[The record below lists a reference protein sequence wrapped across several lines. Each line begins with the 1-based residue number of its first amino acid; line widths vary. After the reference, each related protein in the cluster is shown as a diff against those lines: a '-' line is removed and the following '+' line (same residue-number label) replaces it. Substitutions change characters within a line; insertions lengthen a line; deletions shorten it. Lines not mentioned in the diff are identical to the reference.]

1 MLIFFERYVK
11 LLLASSERS
20 WASAMSMKTAQAQEN
35 TQKPIPGSTKRQ
47 IVSRLRRAIIFAQN
61 VVGILEDKD
70 VTKATTTDIVEA
82 KAYLALM
89 KGALEFEKTR
99 WQECLSNYSVSR
111 VIYATLNEGAR
122 TDSFKDLLSTTV
134 DPVVRYTAYQLKISR
149 TKPLRDVSIEQFPTS
164 ESATREEILEIDSH
178 AFDQQAASETTES
191 KTGVSTVTWRSRT
204 VKVEDAGIS
213 QALATAN
220 EQEEAL
226 AAKAKGYE
234 AGDLDANELATAYE
248 EMINA
253 RQEAADATKTAI
265 EEMTAEGVAAG
276 DPRMQSLQVTRTA
289 VNYAVIE
296 WRIGRNRILCGRDDG
311 LTFESEARR
320 QFRKSK
326 QIDQPNGDTP
336 GPREEKRGRKL
347 ARLRERVALYDA
359 ILQSIDGVKELPGV
373 VADEDFVHQ
382 LDQKKE
388 YFRSLK

>member
-1 MLIFFERYVK
+1 MRTV
-11 LLLASSERS
+11 
-20 WASAMSMKTAQAQEN
+20 QATEN

-47 IVSRLRRAIIFAQN
+47 IVSRLRRAIGFAQN
-61 VVGILEDKD
+61 LVDILEDKG
-70 VTKATTTDIVEA
+70 VTKASTTDLIEA

-89 KGALEFEKTR
+89 RGALEFERTR
-99 WQECLSNYSVSR
+99 WQDCLSNYSVSR
-111 VIYATLNEGAR
+111 VIYASLNDGSR
-122 TDSFKDLLSTTV
+122 SDSFKDLLSTTV
-134 DPVVRYTAYQLKISR
+134 DPIVRYAAYQLKISR
-149 TKPLRDVSIEQFPTS
+149 TKPLRDVSIEQFPKS
-164 ESATREEILEIDSH
+164 ESTTRKQILEIDSH
-178 AFDQQAASETTES
+178 AFEQQAASETAKS
-191 KTGVSTVTWRSRT
+191 KPGVTTITWRSRT

-226 AAKAKGYE
+226 AEKAKGFE
-234 AGDLDANELATAYE
+234 AGDIDANDLAAAYE

-276 DPRMQSLQVTRTA
+276 DPRIQSLQVTRTA

-296 WRIGRNRILCGRDDG
+296 WRIGRNRILCGQDDG
-311 LTFESEARR
+311 LTFENETRR
-320 QFRKSK
+320 HFRKSK
-326 QIDQPNGDTP
+326 QSDQPNGDTP
-336 GPREEKRGRKL
+336 GSREERRGRKL

-382 LDQKKE
+382 LDQKKK
-388 YFRSLK
+388 YFRALK

>member
-1 MLIFFERYVK
+1 MRTV
-11 LLLASSERS
+11 
-20 WASAMSMKTAQAQEN
+20 QATEN

-47 IVSRLRRAIIFAQN
+47 IVSRLRRAIGFAQN
-61 VVGILEDKD
+61 LVSTLEDKG
-70 VTKATTTDIVEA
+70 VTKASTTDIIEA

-89 KGALEFEKTR
+89 RGALEFERTR

-111 VIYATLNEGAR
+111 VIYATLNDGSR
-122 TDSFKDLLSTTV
+122 SDGFKDLLSTTETI
-134 DPVVRYTAYQLKISR
+134 VRYAAYQLKISR
-149 TKPLRDVSIEQFPTS
+149 TKPIRDVSIEQFPKS
-164 ESATREEILEIDSH
+164 ESTTRDQILELDSH
-178 AFDQQAASETTES
+178 AFEQQAASETAKS
-191 KTGVSTVTWRSRT
+191 KPGVTTITWRSRT

-220 EQEEAL
+220 EQGEAL
-226 AAKAKGYE
+226 AEKAKGYE
-234 AGDLDANELATAYE
+234 AGDVDANELAAAYE

-311 LTFESEARR
+311 LTFENETRR
-320 QFRKSK
+320 HFRKSK
-326 QIDQPNGDTP
+326 QNDQPNGDTP
-336 GPREEKRGRKL
+336 GSREERRGRKL

-382 LDQKKE
+382 LDQKKGV
-388 YFRSLK
+388 FQGAKVSLSRVGSKLSVTCFTGV